1 MQGANP
7 MHNKTINGEIRFFRY
22 NCRLHSGGARLAMD
36 NAFMHE
42 AIRQAV
48 ENVRSGRGGPF
59 GALVVKHGSVIAAGT
74 NLVTASNDPTAHA
87 EVNAIREAC
96 RTLGTFQL
104 AGCEIYTSCEP
115 CPMCLGA
122 IYWARPDRV
131 YFAATAAD
139 ARDAGFDDSFIYE
152 ELKLAH
158 PKRRIPFEPVMRDA
172 GLEPFREWV
181 KKSDRVRY

>member
-1 MQGANP
+1 VN
-7 MHNKTINGEIRFFRY
+7 
-22 NCRLHSGGARLAMD
+22 
-36 NAFMHE
+36 NAFMQE

-59 GALVVKHGSVIAAGT
+59 GAIVVKNGSVIAAGT
-74 NLVTASNDPTAHA
+74 NLVTTANDPTAHA

-96 RTLGTFQL
+96 RVLGAFQL

-131 YFAATAAD
+131 YFAATARD
-139 ARDAGFDDSFIYE
+139 AADAGFDDSFIYE
-152 ELKLAH
+152 ELKRLH
-158 PKRRIPFEPVMRDA
+158 NERRIPFEPLMREA
-172 GLEPFREWV
+172 GLEPLREWMQ
-181 KKSDRVRY
+181 KNDRVWY

>member
-1 MQGANP
+1 M
-7 MHNKTINGEIRFFRY
+7 K
-22 NCRLHSGGARLAMD
+22 
-36 NAFMHE
+36 E

-59 GALVVKHGSVIAAGT
+59 GAIVVKDGRVIATGT
-74 NLVTASNDPTAHA
+74 NLVTTANDPTAHA

-96 RTLGTFQL
+96 RVLIAFQL

-131 YFAATAAD
+131 YFAATASD
-139 ARDAGFDDSFIYE
+139 AADAGFDDSFIYE
-152 ELKLAH
+152 ELKRLH
-158 PKRRIPFEPVMRDA
+158 PERRIPFEPMMREA
-172 GLEPFREWV
+172 GLEPFREWT
-181 KKSDRVRY
+181 KKTDRVRY